1 MLLRRGKAVRQL
13 LGGVFAALLLAGF
26 APAALSYPVGF
37 AGGGTPGTD
46 GLDAFGHTWRIKVDS
61 WGIPG
66 LGNGTLGFAGPD
78 SALDFH
84 IRFSGLPTSVV
95 IDPSPASGPGGF
107 EETTRFSNVTDGE
120 LWSRVIDA
128 DGLGVS
134 FFATGTSSLENGE
147 TFFVNVVFSGAFTTP
162 IEFTASWTGRGVPE
176 PGTLALL
183 LVGAAMV
190 LTRRQRA
197 A

>member
-1 MLLRRGKAVRQL
+1 M
-13 LGGVFAALLLAGF
+13 
-26 APAALSYPVGF
+26 
-37 AGGGTPGTD
+37 
-46 GLDAFGHTWRIKVDS
+46 
-61 WGIPG
+61 
-66 LGNGTLGFAGPD
+66 GFAGPD

-84 IRFSGLPTSVV
+84 IRFSGLPTGVV
-95 IDPSPASGPGGF
+95 IDPTPASGPGGF
-107 EETTRFSNVTDGE
+107 EETTRFSNVSDLE

-162 IEFTASWTGRGVPE
+162 IEFTASWTGRAVPE

-190 LTRRQRA
+190 LMRRQRA